1 MSGKQTGAHTFAQ
14 CEVWLNVI
22 GYLWPPPPRQVPLE
36 WFPYDMPHPASGSAT
51 PNPGLGAAMFDR
63 GRVLLGLTYPPVPTD

>member
-1 MSGKQTGAHTFAQ
+1 MSGKRTGAHTVAQ

-36 WFPYDMPHPASGSAT
+36 WFPSDMPHPHVWFCHTQPRARCR
-51 PNPGLGAAMFDR
+51 D
-63 GRVLLGLTYPPVPTD
+63 V